1 VRAGSTDDEEQSM
14 KYMILINASVS
25 SWKGMGEWT
34 PDDVK
39 VMVGVMNE
47 LNDELVKNGEL
58 VDANGLSG
66 PAFAKIVQAQQGGDT
81 VVTDG
86 PFSEAKE
93 FLAGYWIV
101 DVADEA
107 RAIEI
112 AVRASACPGAGG
124 VPLNQP
130 IEVHP
135 VSEGPLV

>member
-1 VRAGSTDDEEQSM
+1 M
-14 KYMILINASVS
+14 KYMLLINASVS
-25 SWKGMGEWT
+25 TWKQMGEWT

-39 VMVGVMNE
+39 VMIGFMDE
-47 LNDELVKNGEL
+47 LNDELVRNGEM
-58 VDANGLSG
+58 VDANGLGG
-66 PAFAKIVQAQQGGDT
+66 PAFAKIVRARQGGDA

-112 AVRASACPGAGG
+112 AARASACPGAGG
-124 VPLNQP
+124 VPLNQG

-135 VSEGPLV
+135 VSDGPPA

>member
-1 VRAGSTDDEEQSM
+1 M

-25 SWKGMGEWT
+25 SWKEMGDWS
-34 PDDVK
+34 PDEVK
-39 VMVGVMNE
+39 VMVGFMDE
-47 LNDELVKNGEL
+47 LNEELVKNGEL
-58 VDANGLSG
+58 VDANGLGG
-66 PAFAKIVQAQQGGDT
+66 PAFAKVVRAQQGGDT

-93 FLAGYWIV
+93 FLAGYWMV

-112 AVRASACPGAGG
+112 AVRASACPGPGG

-135 VSEGPLV
+135 VLDGPPA

>member
-1 VRAGSTDDEEQSM
+1 M
-14 KYMILINASVS
+14 KYMILINANRST
-25 SWKGMGEWT
+25 WDQMGAWT

-39 VMVGVMNE
+39 VMVNFMND
-47 LNDELVKNGEL
+47 LNDELQKSGEL
-58 VDANGLSG
+58 LDVNGLDG
-66 PAFAKIVQAQQGGDT
+66 PARARIVRARPGGGDP

-86 PFSEAKE
+86 PFSESKE

-112 AVRASACPGAGG
+112 AARVSACHGVGA

-135 VSEGPLV
+135 VSDGPQV